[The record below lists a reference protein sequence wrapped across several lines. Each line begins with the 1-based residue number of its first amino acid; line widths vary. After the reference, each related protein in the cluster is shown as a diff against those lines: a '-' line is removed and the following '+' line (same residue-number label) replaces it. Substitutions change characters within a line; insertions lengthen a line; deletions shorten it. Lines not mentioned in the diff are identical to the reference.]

1 MQMKKCI
8 KFKKAFGLALVF
20 LFTFNK
26 MLSQPYYEG
35 EFEIKEYVRS
45 ADPIKDSIQNV
56 KLIENNLIFSPKK
69 VIFTKD
75 KVVLLYINKDEVFQ
89 RIVYDYK
96 SNRVYNFKYPKNHPQ
111 SDLNHECFTKINKMG
126 VNNVEISSLTDRGK
140 ILLGS
145 PSDGELLK
153 AIRNERVENLDCIFY
168 RNREEVK
175 HQLLWY
181 TDQIILPFH
190 IYSKQKLSCL
200 DDSLFCIKQVRI
212 GIDSEK
218 TIYEIGNFNDVIS
231 DTTFL
236 ETDTSKFMSKENYD
250 KYYNILCDSIQNKKI
265 YEKLP
270 NGGENADKVVA
281 LINNKVLPDF
291 EYYNVDK
298 KDYDFYS
305 LIDRSLIHFGSD
317 KFDSLNNIF
326 LRTEII
332 TKEEKD
338 QFDQYHKKS
347 IEHDLDY
354 PTMLRLYAIRKILN
368 QKDSRQKILNEI
380 KTFPFKLAKNSDKVF
395 QQFIVGKNEVSSV
408 YDCFDQL
415 QTLNLPVQLQSS
427 RELASYISFMVQF
440 MLPQLKVQTQVENN
454 KIKLIVNKTY
464 YHFYIEDFENA
475 PSGKGNISL
484 DFYHHENI
492 IGKIRQI
499 AADNRISKIFEIDS
513 FLELFR
519 LEGVDQYQEII
530 KVVPELKFLDKIY
543 YILSF
548 NKEDVDFTK
557 TIDLTF
563 SDSHER
569 KENQLYIRSIFYGD
583 ERTLVT
589 TYEKTRLITLVEEN
603 KEKLKLTQDQL
614 VGFKQSILDHAF
626 YDIPSALNILPFRSI
641 SLKRYFSNFPQ
652 VKNGSS
658 IKESFPDFYNLF
670 DGHINGT
677 NIQMKEYGPY
687 LMTYNHNNRTVGVKK
702 KDGKNNWDT
711 LLYTMNIIMDTE
723 MNSSVYKF
731 QSSYGLGDKYLLL
744 DNDFADEVKSVFG
757 AHCLTNLD

>member
-1 MQMKKCI
+1 MKKCI
-8 KFKKAFGLALVF
+8 KFKKALGLTLLI
-20 LFTFNK
+20 LFNFNISF
-26 MLSQPYYEG
+26 SQPYYEG
-35 EFEIKEYVRS
+35 EFEIKEYQRS
-45 ADPIKDSIQNV
+45 DDPVKDSIQNAKHV
-56 KLIENNLIFSPKK
+56 KSYNAIFSPKK
-69 VIFTKD
+69 IKFNKD
-75 KVVLLYINKDEVFQ
+75 KIVLLYLNNDAVFQ
-89 RIVYDYK
+89 RVVYDYRAK
-96 SNRVYNFKYPKNHPQ
+96 RIYNFKYPKNHPH
-111 SDLNHECFTKINKMG
+111 SDSNHECFIKINRMG
-126 VNNVEISSLTDRGK
+126 INNVEVLPMMDRSK
-140 ILLGS
+140 IVLGE
-145 PSDGELLK
+145 PSVGLPKPVRRERLGNLK
-153 AIRNERVENLDCIFY
+153 CIYY
-168 RNREEVK
+168 RNRENMPF
-175 HQLLWY
+175 HLSWY
-181 TDQIILPFH
+181 TDQIVMPYHQF
-190 IYSKQKLSCL
+190 SKQRQSNL
-200 DDSLFCIKQVRI
+200 DDSLFCLKYIR
-212 GIDSEK
+212 GGLFGSENI
-218 TIYEIGNFNDVIS
+218 IYDVVNFSSVIS
-231 DTTFL
+231 NPTFL

-250 KYYNILCDSIQNKKI
+250 KLFNTLCDSIQNKKI

-291 EYYNVDK
+291 EYYNMDK

-368 QKDSRQKILNEI
+368 QKDARQKILNEI
-380 KTFPFKLAKNSDKVF
+380 KTFPLKLAKNSDKVF

-415 QTLNLPVQLQSS
+415 QTLNLPVQLKSS
-427 RELASYISFMVQF
+427 LELASYINTMAQF
-440 MLPQLKVQTQVENN
+440 MLPQLKVESQVENN
-454 KIKLIVNKTY
+454 KIKLTVNKIN
-464 YHFYIEDFENA
+464 YHFYIEDFENEL
-475 PSGKGNISL
+475 SGKGNISL
-484 DFYHHENI
+484 DFYQYENI

-499 AADNRISKIFEIDS
+499 AVDNSISKIFEVDS

-519 LEGVDQYQEII
+519 LDGVDQYQKIV
-530 KVVPELKFLDKIY
+530 KVMPELKFLDKIY

-583 ERTLVT
+583 ERALVT
-589 TYEKTRLITLVEEN
+589 THEKNRLITLVEEN
-603 KEKLKLTQDQL
+603 KEKLKLSQDQL
-614 VGFKQSILDHAF
+614 DRFKQSILNHAY
-626 YDIPSALNILPFRSI
+626 YDIQSALNILPFRSI
-641 SLKRYFSNFPQ
+641 SLTRYFSNFPQ

-658 IKESFPDFYNLF
+658 IKESFPNFYNLF
-670 DGHINGT
+670 NGHINGT

-687 LMTYNHNNRTVGVKK
+687 LMTFKHNGRTVGVKK

-711 LLYTMNIIMDTE
+711 LLYAMNIIMEIE
-723 MNSSVYKF
+723 MNSSIYKF
-731 QSSYGLGDKYLLL
+731 QSSYGLDDKYLLL

>member
-1 MQMKKCI
+1 MNYKK
-8 KFKKAFGLALVF
+8 FFLVVVVIVWDSYISF
-20 LFTFNK
+20 
-26 MLSQPYYEG
+26 SQPYYEG
-35 EFEIKEYVRS
+35 EFEVKEYQKS
-45 ADPIKDSIQNV
+45 DDPVKDSIQNA
-56 KLIENNLIFSPKK
+56 KLLKNNMTWRPKK
-69 VIFTKD
+69 IIFNKD
-75 KVVLLYINKDEVFQ
+75 KVVLLYINNKEVFK
-89 RIVYDYK
+89 RIVFDYK
-96 SNRVYNFKYPKNHPQ
+96 SNRVYNFIYPKNHPT
-111 SDLNHECFTKINKMG
+111 SDSKNECFIKINQLG
-126 VNNVEISSLTDRGK
+126 INNVEIYSLTDRGK

-168 RNREEVK
+168 RNSEKVK

-181 TDQIILPFH
+181 TDQIILPYH

-212 GIDSEK
+212 DIDSEK

-231 DTTFL
+231 NPTFL

-305 LIDRSLIHFGSD
+305 LIDRSLIHFASD

-380 KTFPFKLAKNSDKVF
+380 KTFPLKLAKNSDKVF
-395 QQFIVGKNEVSSV
+395 QQFIVGKNEVSAV

-415 QTLNLPVQLQSS
+415 QTLNLPVQLKSS
-427 RELASYISFMVQF
+427 LELASYINTMAQF

-484 DFYHHENI
+484 DIYHHENI

-543 YILSF
+543 YMCSFEKENVDIMKTIGLSF
-548 NKEDVDFTK
+548 PDAIKRDK
-557 TIDLTF
+557 
-563 SDSHER
+563 
-569 KENQLYIRSIFYGD
+569 KQLYIRSIFYGD

-589 TYEKTRLITLVEEN
+589 TYEKTKLITLVEEN

-614 VGFKQSILDHAF
+614 DGFKQSILDHAF

-670 DGHINGT
+670 NGHINGT

-687 LMTYNHNNRTVGVKK
+687 LMTFKHNGRTVGVKK

-731 QSSYGLGDKYLLL
+731 QSSYGLDDKYLLL
-744 DNDFADEVKSVFG
+744 DNDFADEIKSVFG